1 MTGQMMPIAL
11 SRLPLAGDSRRI
23 RALPARRAALR
34 RADQRDAAFVVA
46 RNDRINRMAE
56 AVAVA
61 RLRQRQARLDRVEE
75 NRA

>member
-1 MTGQMMPIAL
+1 MMPIAL

-23 RALPARRAALR
+23 RALPGRRAALR
-34 RADQRDAAFVVA
+34 RSHQPDSAFVVA
-46 RNDRINRMAE
+46 CNDRINRMAE